1 MIYIERQKRLRTNSK
16 QKSTSRLH
24 GRKHNDK
31 LDSELCAIKK
41 NRLFNRLIDG
51 F

>member
-31 LDSELCAIKK
+31 LDYVPAFSVAKDLKREH
-41 NRLFNRLIDG
+41 G
-51 F
+51 